1 MQLPQIAIAIVQQ
14 TKLSHSETS
23 HFQLF
28 ELFELFKNNIIMAE
42 IIDNDEQNEEINRQ
56 VRKVTIYGLLLNI
69 LLTLAKIVVGFFAG
83 SSSVIADGVH
93 SLTDCSTDIA
103 VIVGVKYWNKGPDID
118 HPYGHRRI
126 EAMTTVF
133 IGVMLLIAGLVLIY
147 NAIIKIHAQNST
159 VPEWS
164 AFIVAILSIVTKEAL
179 YRWTFNKSVELK
191 CNALKANA
199 WHHRSDA
206 FSSVPVAIAI
216 GFAKYDSSWA
226 VLDPIASVAVSF
238 FVLKASYDIA
248 WPALLEL
255 SDSGAN
261 EDKVK
266 LIQLRTRFQ
275 GNGIYVDLH
284 IQVDP
289 NITVREGHAIAG
301 RVKHLLLKE
310 DSQIID
316 VLVHLEP
323 CDE

>member
-1 MQLPQIAIAIVQQ
+1 MVEETIDTIETEEP
-14 TKLSHSETS
+14 TSE
-23 HFQLF
+23 
-28 ELFELFKNNIIMAE
+28 I
-42 IIDNDEQNEEINRQ
+42 
-56 VRKVTIYGLLLNI
+56 RKVTIIGLLVNI
-69 LLTLAKIVVGFFAG
+69 ILTLAKIVIGFFAG

-103 VIVGVKYWNKGPDID
+103 VIVGVKYWNKGPDVD

-147 NAIIKIHAQNST
+147 SAIIKIHSQKYS

-164 AFIVAILSIVTKEAL
+164 AFIVAIISIIAKEAL
-179 YRWTFNKSVELK
+179 YRWTYSKADNLK

-216 GFAKYDSSWA
+216 GFAKYDKTWA

-238 FVLKASYDIA
+238 FILKASYDIA

-255 SDSGAN
+255 SDSGVN

-266 LIQLRTRFQ
+266 LIQVLVYSVEGVKSLHQLRTRFQ

-289 NITVREGHAIAG
+289 NITVREGHSIAG

-323 CDE
+323 SDD

>member
-1 MQLPQIAIAIVQQ
+1 
-14 TKLSHSETS
+14 
-23 HFQLF
+23 
-28 ELFELFKNNIIMAE
+28 MAE

-147 NAIIKIHAQNST
+147 NAIIKIHSQTYA

-216 GFAKYDSSWA
+216 GFAKYDASWA

-266 LIQLRTRFQ
+266 LIQVLVSSVEGIKSWHELRTRFQ

>member
-1 MQLPQIAIAIVQQ
+1 MVEETIDTIETEEP
-14 TKLSHSETS
+14 TSE
-23 HFQLF
+23 
-28 ELFELFKNNIIMAE
+28 I
-42 IIDNDEQNEEINRQ
+42 
-56 VRKVTIYGLLLNI
+56 RKVTIIGLLVNI
-69 LLTLAKIVVGFFAG
+69 ILTLAKIVIGFFAG

-103 VIVGVKYWNKGPDID
+103 VIVGVKYWNKGPDVD

-147 NAIIKIHAQNST
+147 SAIIKIHSQQYS

-164 AFIVAILSIVTKEAL
+164 AFIVAIISIIAKEAL
-179 YRWTFNKSVELK
+179 YRWTYNKADNLK

-216 GFAKYDSSWA
+216 GFAKYDKTWA

-238 FVLKASYDIA
+238 FILKASYDIA

-255 SDSGAN
+255 SDSGVN

-266 LIQLRTRFQ
+266 LIQVLVSSVEGVKSLHQLRTRFQ

-289 NITVREGHAIAG
+289 NITVREGHSIAG

-323 CDE
+323 SDD